1 MAFRLFKRNSGFGM
15 CCSYLQLMN
24 ARKETARLS
33 EENAILRTW
42 LTQAAATTDQLLSTA
57 ADNSRHFRL
66 DEPND
71 QNMPD
76 QAPLPEVSKKQQVY
90 LVPPADLQSYGFVIV
105 V

>member
-1 MAFRLFKRNSGFGM
+1 MAFRLFKRSNGFGM

-42 LTQAAATTDQLLSTA
+42 LTA

-76 QAPLPEVSKKQQVY
+76 QAPLREVSKKQQVY
-90 LVPPADLQSYGFVIV
+90 LGPPADLQSYGFVLV

>member
-1 MAFRLFKRNSGFGM
+1 
-15 CCSYLQLMN
+15 MN

-90 LVPPADLQSYGFVIV
+90 LGSPADLQSYGFVIV

>member
-1 MAFRLFKRNSGFGM
+1 
-15 CCSYLQLMN
+15 MN
-24 ARKETARLS
+24 ARKETTRLS

-42 LTQAAATTDQLLSTA
+42 LTQAVATTDQLLSTA

-66 DEPND
+66 NEPND

-76 QAPLPEVSKKQQVY
+76 QVPLPEVSKKQQVY
-90 LVPPADLQSYGFVIV
+90 LGLPADLQSYGFVIV

>member
-1 MAFRLFKRNSGFGM
+1 
-15 CCSYLQLMN
+15 MN
-24 ARKETARLS
+24 ARKETTRLS

-42 LTQAAATTDQLLSTA
+42 LTQAAATTGQLLSTA